1 MVVTFRSK
9 ASADVVMF
17 GDVAVRLLKSMG
29 HSGVV
34 PSAIVAE
41 DVGAA
46 LCQLKQAV
54 EADKAASA
62 RPEPR
67 QLSEEGSDQPAVSLA
82 NRALPL
88 IELLTAAAAAQ
99 CDVMWDK

>member
-9 ASADVVMF
+9 VSADVVMF
-17 GDVAVRLLKSMG
+17 GDVAIRLIKLMG

-34 PSAIVAE
+34 PSAILAG

-54 EADKAASA
+54 EADKAEAAGNHSS
-62 RPEPR
+62 
-67 QLSEEGSDQPAVSLA
+67 QTEEDDSDPSAVSLA

-88 IELLTAAAAAQ
+88 MELLTAAAAAK
-99 CDVMWDK
+99 CNVMWDK